1 MRPCYNGRMAIPLIE
16 TLGDLLS
23 ASSGALVG
31 AVVTGLFN
39 RGRNKSLSERVMA
52 GQQEL
57 ERQQMENERLLAIIK
72 DKESTIMQMQMDMLA
87 AEKVKPKP
95 KKTIRRK

>member
-1 MRPCYNGRMAIPLIE
+1 MAIPLIE

-39 RGRNKSLSERVMA
+39 RGRNKSLSDQVMA
-52 GQQEL
+52 NEQEL
-57 ERQQMENERLLAIIK
+57 EKQQLENERLLDLIK
-72 DKESTIMQMQMDMLA
+72 EKENTILQMQMDMLENKNRA
-87 AEKVKPKP
+87 R
-95 KKTIRRK
+95 KKRRK

>member
-1 MRPCYNGRMAIPLIE
+1 MRMAIPLIE

-39 RGRNKSLSERVMA
+39 RGRNKSLSDQVMA
-52 GQQEL
+52 HQQEL
-57 ERQQMENERLLAIIK
+57 EKQQLENERLLDLIK
-72 DKESTIMQMQMDMLA
+72 EKENTILQMQMDMF
-87 AEKVKPKP
+87 EN
-95 KKTIRRK
+95 KKKANKKRKR

>member
-1 MRPCYNGRMAIPLIE
+1 MRYSVRMAIPLIE

-39 RGRNKSLSERVMA
+39 RGRNKSLSDQVMA
-52 GQQEL
+52 NEQEL
-57 ERQQMENERLLAIIK
+57 EKQQLENERLLDLIK
-72 DKESTIMQMQMDMLA
+72 EKENTILQMQMDML
-87 AEKVKPKP
+87 EN
-95 KKTIRRK
+95 KKRAHKKRRK

>member
-1 MRPCYNGRMAIPLIE
+1 MRYSVRMAIPLIE

-39 RGRNKSLSERVMA
+39 RGRNKSLSDQVMA
-52 GQQEL
+52 NEQEL
-57 ERQQMENERLLAIIK
+57 EKQQLENERLLDLIK
-72 DKESTIMQMQMDMLA
+72 EKENTILQMQMDML
-87 AEKVKPKP
+87 EN
-95 KKTIRRK
+95 KKRARKKRRK

>member
-1 MRPCYNGRMAIPLIE
+1 MAIPLIE